1 MAGKEHLRHWTII
14 VEGIHRMMS
23 RGICLIAFFCMTATI
38 LLLSGCP
45 QTTSTSVGHT
55 DASKEKP
62 MNIVSDTLEYI
73 REIPPID
80 KTAPLEFE
88 TATFGL
94 G

>member
-1 MAGKEHLRHWTII
+1 
-14 VEGIHRMMS
+14 
-23 RGICLIAFFCMTATI
+23 
-38 LLLSGCP
+38 
-45 QTTSTSVGHT
+45 
-55 DASKEKP
+55 
-62 MNIVSDTLEYI
+62 MNIVPNPLEYI

>member
-1 MAGKEHLRHWTII
+1 
-14 VEGIHRMMS
+14 MMS
-23 RGICLIAFFCMTATI
+23 RGICLIVFLCLTATT
-38 LLLSGCP
+38 LLLCGCP
-45 QTTSTSVGHT
+45 QTTSPSVGHT

-62 MNIVSDTLEYI
+62 MNIVPNPLEYI